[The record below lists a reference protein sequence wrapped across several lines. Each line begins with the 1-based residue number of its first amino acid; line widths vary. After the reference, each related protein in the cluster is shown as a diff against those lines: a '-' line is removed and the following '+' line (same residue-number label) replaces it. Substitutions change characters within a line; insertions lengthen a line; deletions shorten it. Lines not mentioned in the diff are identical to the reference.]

1 MKEAK
6 YLIVLTGVAV
16 VCAALLAFVYKV
28 TAGPIDET
36 KRRNIVEGIQA
47 VAPAFDNDPVAQ
59 MLIVDETDPLSPV
72 IYPAING
79 GVVVGAAVKT
89 VSTKGYAGNIVVM
102 VGLEGAPDGTI
113 KVYDTRV
120 VDMKETP
127 GLGTKA
133 KEPEFAGQWKG
144 LEAITGEFKVKK
156 DGGTI
161 NAISGAT
168 ISSRAFTGCVNAAVK
183 AWREHGAKA
192 VKGGTN
198 G

>member
-1 MKEAK
+1 
-6 YLIVLTGVAV
+6 
-16 VCAALLAFVYKV
+16 
-28 TAGPIDET
+28 
-36 KRRNIVEGIQA
+36 
-47 VAPAFDNDPVAQ
+47 
-59 MLIVDETDPLSPV
+59 
-72 IYPAING
+72 
-79 GVVVGAAVKT
+79 
-89 VSTKGYAGNIVVM
+89 M
-102 VGLEGAPDGTI
+102 VGLEGVPDGEI
-113 KVYDTRV
+113 KVFDTRV

-133 KEPEFAGQWKG
+133 KEQKFAGQWKG
-144 LEAITGEFKVKK
+144 LAALKAPAAFQVKK

-168 ISSRAFTGCVNAAVK
+168 ISSRAFTGCVNDAIR